1 MQRNKIYKK
10 SFRQNRAAQYNE
22 RRQEKQAR
30 LYDSG
35 KSGRRTGKVVL
46 TPCASFRTGISLLWE
61 RPRRFAL
68 GTRPARCRCRIL
80 QSRERRFAFPSGW
93 GRLYCGQ
100 AGGYLGGTPLRSA
113 TASAFLPT
121 PGTPCACCRRRSR
134 AEPPDADQIIDR
146 YPDGG

>member
-1 MQRNKIYKK
+1 MLLFITINYTLSSAILQVYFTIFFSSSMQKNKIYAVCKFLG
-10 SFRQNRAAQYNE
+10 FR
-22 RRQEKQAR
+22 
-30 LYDSG
+30 
-35 KSGRRTGKVVL
+35 
-46 TPCASFRTGISLLWE
+46 LW

-100 AGGYLGGTPLRSA
+100 AGGYLSGTPLRSA
-113 TASAFLPT
+113 QSRFFYRLQALP
-121 PGTPCACCRRRSR
+121 AVSCRRRSR
-134 AEPPDADQIIDR
+134 AEPPDADRVIER